1 MVVPIR
7 PATTADVPSLQVV
20 RQQAIEA
27 GFSAHYPRSAF
38 ADLVATPDDRLAGW
52 IASAVVV
59 VLVAE
64 TDVTTVAF
72 GAYDAERAEVLALFT
87 APEYEGRGC
96 ASAILDRFERRA
108 RDDGRP
114 RLRAT
119 VPKNALGF
127 FERRG
132 FERHRTTDRD
142 GLTMAELRK
151 SLT

>member
-1 MVVPIR
+1 MPFPIR
-7 PATTADVPSLQVV
+7 PATPADVPSLQVV

-38 ADLVATPDDRLAGW
+38 ADRVAAPDDRLPAW
-52 IASAVVV
+52 IESATAT

-64 TDVTTVAF
+64 TDVTAVGF
-72 GAYDAERAEVLALFT
+72 GAYDAECARVLALYS
-87 APEYEGRGC
+87 APEYAGRGC

-108 RDDGRP
+108 RDDGRT

-132 FERHRTTDRD
+132 FERRRATERD
-142 GLTMAELRK
+142 GLAMAEMWKPVR
-151 SLT
+151 

>member
-1 MVVPIR
+1 MTSRLR
-7 PATTADVPSLQVV
+7 PATPADVPSLQVV
-20 RQQAIEA
+20 RQQALEA

-38 ADLVATPDDRLAGW
+38 ADLVAVPDDRLAGW
-52 IASAVVV
+52 IRTDGVV

-64 TDVTTVAF
+64 TDVTAVGF
-72 GAYDAERAEVLALFT
+72 GAYDTQTARVLALYT
-87 APEYEGRGC
+87 APEYQGRGC

-119 VPKNALGF
+119 APLNALGF

-132 FERHRTTDRD
+132 FERRRSTDRH
-142 GLTMAELRK
+142 GLSMELVTK